1 MQKSLIILIL
11 FLSFFATTL
20 AVSQEKVLTL
30 EEGIQRVL
38 ACSPQLKMSEAEA
51 EEKKGLHVQAG
62 FYPNPILSYS
72 VENVFGNRNWHGWNA
87 AESRYEYAQ
96 LIETGGKR
104 ELRSKTTDYLFRAAC
119 LGVEVAK
126 LQLLNRFTRAFIDL
140 VAAQEQ
146 LRIVKEQNKI
156 AKEVL
161 YVVSAKVEAGK
172 VSIIQKHKAEISVA
186 NADILLEKVRVNFE
200 TAREQVSQFWGET
213 VPDFESVGFNFYF
226 IQAPQSLDAYLAYLH
241 DHPEWIQAQL
251 EQSASLQSVYLEK
264 SLAIPDVTLSV
275 GYKTIRDTHNQGMI
289 LGASLPIPVFNR
301 NQGNIEKS
309 RANLRKLEDS
319 FMALQVLLENKSAA
333 IHREFMRSYHESKR
347 LKEGILEAALQA
359 FKLSEEGYREGKFEY
374 LDMLDSQRTLFE
386 IEDHYVQALKNY
398 HSKQAEL
405 RYLSSQVD

>member
-1 MQKSLIILIL
+1 M
-11 FLSFFATTL
+11 
-20 AVSQEKVLTL
+20 
-30 EEGIQRVL
+30 
-38 ACSPQLKMSEAEA
+38 
-51 EEKKGLHVQAG
+51 
-62 FYPNPILSYS
+62 
-72 VENVFGNRNWHGWNA
+72 
-87 AESRYEYAQ
+87 
-96 LIETGGKR
+96 
-104 ELRSKTTDYLFRAAC
+104 
-119 LGVEVAK
+119 
-126 LQLLNRFTRAFIDL
+126 
-140 VAAQEQ
+140 
-146 LRIVKEQNKI
+146 
-156 AKEVL
+156 
-161 YVVSAKVEAGK
+161 
-172 VSIIQKHKAEISVA
+172 
-186 NADILLEKVRVNFE
+186 
-200 TAREQVSQFWGET
+200 
-213 VPDFESVGFNFYF
+213 PDFESVGFNFYF